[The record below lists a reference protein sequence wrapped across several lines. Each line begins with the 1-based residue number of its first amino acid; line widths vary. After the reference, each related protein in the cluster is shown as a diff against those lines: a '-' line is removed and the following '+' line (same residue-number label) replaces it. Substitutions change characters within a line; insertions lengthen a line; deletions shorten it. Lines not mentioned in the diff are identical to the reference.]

1 MYPTYLFR
9 VNQRPGCLNLVGS
22 RSWVRVRTALSTS
35 RSHRALTVSVSRLP
49 LAEGTTPPR
58 VRWETAP
65 PPLRSSRQAG
75 VPLKP
80 VDKHGWG
87 TKSGASVLHMGRHRP
102 FVPHPPLS
110 GRERLAQRLGSSR
123 QSTGGCIDLRAVDA
137 ARCSREAA
145 RTWSEAVRISRALRR
160 VSAHQ
165 LNSAARAAICSA
177 WSPANASCCAC
188 HLSRRSAALS
198 CTTRAFPG
206 ERRAVALELAA
217 NGGRRA
223 GRSGLRARAPGLH
236 GRIDGPKT
244 FDAVRCR
251 LPSDPKRLR
260 GGGARLSDLR
270 REERD
275 AASCVAWGG
284 KESHA
289 RSTAPAG
296 ARAAR
301 SSSPPRSAPGGR
313 RDASGAHGCGR
324 ALTAPARGSR
334 DGSRCAA
341 ARPEPPRPPRITLA
355 PLSVSLPVR
364 SVARVASVVVTQ
376 FRAPIRGAQGITV
389 VFAYDSGVRA
399 SRLVRR
405 ALFRPRVRRAC
416 PSSP

>member
-9 VNQRPGCLNLVGS
+9 VNPRPGCLNLVGS

-80 VDKHGWG
+80 VDKHGRG

-198 CTTRAFPG
+198 CTTPSFPG
-206 ERRAVALELAA
+206 RATCS
-217 NGGRRA
+217 RA
-223 GRSGLRARAPGLH
+223 GVGRQRREAGRPVRPARPRAGTPWPNRRPE
-236 GRIDGPKT
+236 
-244 FDAVRCR
+244 
-251 LPSDPKRLR
+251 
-260 GGGARLSDLR
+260 DLR
-270 REERD
+270 RGSLQ
-275 AASCVAWGG
+275 ASLGPQA
-284 KESHA
+284 
-289 RSTAPAG
+289 
-296 ARAAR
+296 
-301 SSSPPRSAPGGR
+301 SPR
-313 RDASGAHGCGR
+313 RR
-324 ALTAPARGSR
+324 
-334 DGSRCAA
+334 
-341 ARPEPPRPPRITLA
+341 
-355 PLSVSLPVR
+355 
-364 SVARVASVVVTQ
+364 
-376 FRAPIRGAQGITV
+376 
-389 VFAYDSGVRA
+389 RA
-399 SRLVRR
+399 SL
-405 ALFRPRVRRAC
+405 
-416 PSSP
+416 